1 MKMIDNNMSRTC
13 EGYECGSTKVI
24 MTLPEFGNLCRGCYE
39 ELKDEGRIK
48 TVYIQ
53 GDY

>member
-1 MKMIDNNMSRTC
+1 MKC

-39 ELKDEGRIK
+39 ELKEEGQIK
-48 TVYIQ
+48 AVIIEGAY
-53 GDY
+53 